1 MTIHRLCLTTSL
13 VLASAPILTP
23 SVARAEMVFDRI
35 SAFATPDNMAEGE
48 DRSRASSAEIIT
60 ATEDGNTLIYSDS
73 PLGVLGFVDITDARA
88 PKPLGNVAVGGE
100 PTTTVVIG
108 KMAFAGVNTS
118 ESKANPSGK
127 LVTVDVTARKVVA
140 ECDLG
145 GQPDSVAR
153 SADGSFLAVAIEN
166 ERDEEVD
173 DGDLPQAPA
182 GWLVRLPVKDGAV
195 DCAAAE
201 RIDLTGLAE
210 VAGEDP
216 EPEFVAIDPA
226 GEIAL
231 TLQENNHIVVVG
243 ADGKVSGF
251 SAGSVTLEGI
261 DTKKDGRLDFSGKA
275 EDVAREPD
283 GIAWIDADHFVTANE
298 GDWKGGSRSFTI
310 WNKDGTV
317 VYEAGASLER
327 AMAAMGH
334 YPDKRNKKGVELES
348 VAVAE
353 FGGQKLMFVVS
364 ERASLVAVYDIA
376 DLTQPKLLQILPS
389 GISPEGLVAIPGR
402 NLLATANEVDLRA
415 EGGPAAHVMLYERVE
430 GTPAYPTIVADGDI
444 GFAALSALWASD
456 RSGVLYAASDS
467 FLSGAPTIYTVDA
480 TARPARITAAMTVT
494 RGGNPAQLMDIEGL
508 TGDGEGGF
516 WLANEGRTDKMIPHG
531 LVHVDAGGAI
541 LEEIGL
547 PPELSA
553 HEIRYGFEGIAKV
566 GDVLWMAVQ
575 RPWTDDPEGM
585 VKLVAYDLKEKAWGA
600 VRYPLEATPEGG
612 WVGLSELTVYGDHAW
627 LIERDNL
634 PGAAAK
640 VKLLTRVA
648 LADLKPAALGGDL
661 PVVKKEIVRDLIP
674 DLQTGHGYVLDKVEG
689 FAIDAAGTGYVVTD
703 NDGVDNSSGET
714 LFWSVGALK

>member
-1 MTIHRLCLTTSL
+1 M
-13 VLASAPILTP
+13 
-23 SVARAEMVFDRI
+23 
-35 SAFATPDNMAEGE
+35 
-48 DRSRASSAEIIT
+48 
-60 ATEDGNTLIYSDS
+60 
-73 PLGVLGFVDITDARA
+73 
-88 PKPLGNVAVGGE
+88 
-100 PTTTVVIG
+100 
-108 KMAFAGVNTS
+108 
-118 ESKANPSGK
+118 
-127 LVTVDVTARKVVA
+127 TVDVTARKVVA

-182 GWLVRLPVKDGAV
+182 GWLVRLPVEDGVV

-310 WNKDGTV
+310 WKKDGTV

-353 FGGQKLMFVVS
+353 FGGQTLMFVVS
-364 ERASLVAVYDIA
+364 ERASLVAVYDLA

-585 VKLVAYDLKEKAWGA
+585 VKLVAYDLKEKTWGA
-600 VRYPLEATPEGG
+600 V
-612 WVGLSELTVYGDHAW
+612 
-627 LIERDNL
+627 
-634 PGAAAK
+634 
-640 VKLLTRVA
+640 
-648 LADLKPAALGGDL
+648 
-661 PVVKKEIVRDLIP
+661 
-674 DLQTGHGYVLDKVEG
+674 
-689 FAIDAAGTGYVVTD
+689 
-703 NDGVDNSSGET
+703 
-714 LFWSVGALK
+714 